1 MGVPCLPDS
10 ICDEGCRSPVA
21 IIPSNGVLG
30 KARLNEE
37 MTERAASR
45 TEKDTHTF
53 TLWNSDVSDEEK
65 GPTLQ
70 SNLRKVTGKKSFHRA
85 SFDVTVQFTLELLH

>member
-1 MGVPCLPDS
+1 MGPPVSRIRSVMRAPFPC
-10 ICDEGCRSPVA
+10 CHQF
-21 IIPSNGVLG
+21 PSNGILWRAG
-30 KARLNEE
+30 LNEE
-37 MTERAASR
+37 MSQRAASR
-45 TEKDTHTF
+45 PEKDTHTF

-85 SFDVTVQFTLELLH
+85 SFDVTVQFALELLH